1 MLRFSL
7 NTNWQR
13 LLRPRKLG
21 NAKMET
27 NALEHDTLVAVVGG
41 LEGTVDGDVE
51 VLGLLI
57 GESGE
62 LDVELS
68 KMSASDLLVQLLG
81 EHVNAE
87 SELTRVGPESDLSED
102 LVGEGARHDERWVT
116 GGTATGGA
124 GLVVR
129 ASDVHT
135 FDLPQVDETT
145 LSKKDD
151 VTSTGHGIAI
161 DLRLDVDNLFGVGL
175 QPGNID
181 FNVEVANAGIFLVTS
196 CAKH

>member
-1 MLRFSL
+1 
-7 NTNWQR
+7 
-13 LLRPRKLG
+13 
-21 NAKMET
+21 MET

-68 KMSASDLLVQLLG
+68 KVSASDLLVQLLG

-102 LVGEGARHDERWVT
+102 LVGEGARHDEGRV
-116 GGTATGGA
+116 AR
-124 GLVVR
+124 R
-129 ASDVHT
+129 AAK
-135 FDLPQVDETT
+135 VDET
-145 LSKKDD
+145 
-151 VTSTGHGIAI
+151 A
-161 DLRLDVDNLFGVGL
+161 
-175 QPGNID
+175 
-181 FNVEVANAGIFLVTS
+181 
-196 CAKH
+196 

>member
-1 MLRFSL
+1 MR
-7 NTNWQR
+7 
-13 LLRPRKLG
+13 G
-21 NAKMET
+21 
-27 NALEHDTLVAVVGG
+27 LVRA
-41 LEGTVDGDVE
+41 VDGDVE
-51 VLGLLI
+51 VRGLL
-57 GESGE
+57 GGE
-62 LDVELS
+62 LSELHVELLEVG
-68 KMSASDLLVQLLG
+68 ASDLLVELLG